1 MAGYMYETF
10 FSNFQEVAY
19 GFLSNVLMETEGI
32 HLETHQLRTSVE
44 SALSFIDELSQN
56 LLMMAQGVLVW
67 FLSFL

>member
-1 MAGYMYETF
+1 MTGYMYETF

-32 HLETHQLRTSVE
+32 NLGMHQLRNSVE

-56 LLMMAQGVLVW
+56 LLMMAQGILVW

>member
-1 MAGYMYETF
+1 MTGYMYETF

-19 GFLSNVLMETEGI
+19 GFLSNVLIETEGI
-32 HLETHQLRTSVE
+32 NLETRQLRNSVE

>member
-1 MAGYMYETF
+1 MTGYMYETF

-19 GFLSNVLMETEGI
+19 GFLSNVLIETEGI
-32 HLETHQLRTSVE
+32 NLETHQLRNSVE
-44 SALSFIDELSQN
+44 RALSFIDELSQN